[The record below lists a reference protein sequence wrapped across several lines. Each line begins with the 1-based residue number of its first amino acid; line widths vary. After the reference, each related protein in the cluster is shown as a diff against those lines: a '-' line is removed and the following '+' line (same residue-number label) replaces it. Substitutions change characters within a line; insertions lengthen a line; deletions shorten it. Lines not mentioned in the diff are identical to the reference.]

1 MTGLAY
7 RGPAGSYTDTGGGG
21 GGPCSALAASMQP
34 QQGRDTAGWD
44 EFGFRL
50 ESVEDGEEEE
60 GEESVM
66 VECPQR
72 RLQVTNSLVL
82 ITDHTLVTPP

>member
-7 RGPAGSYTDTGGGG
+7 RGPAGSYTDTGEAG

-34 QQGRDTAGWD
+34 QQGRDTEGWD

-50 ESVEDGEEEE
+50 E
-60 GEESVM
+60 
-66 VECPQR
+66 
-72 RLQVTNSLVL
+72 
-82 ITDHTLVTPP
+82 

>member
-7 RGPAGSYTDTGGGG
+7 RGPAGSYTDTGEAG

-34 QQGRDTAGWD
+34 HQGRDTEGWD

-50 ESVEDGEEEE
+50 ESLEE

-72 RLQVTNSLVL
+72 RLQVTSLVL

>member
-34 QQGRDTAGWD
+34 HQGRDTEGWD

-50 ESVEDGEEEE
+50 ESLEE
-60 GEESVM
+60 GEESCVM

-72 RLQVTNSLVL
+72 RLQVTCLVL
-82 ITDHTLVTPP
+82 ISDHTLVTPP